1 MAYLGRTAAVS
12 DRPREPG
19 QPSYTAGRRIM
30 KASAALRKEVDSGD
44 CWKGFRPGDWTTSIN
59 VRDFIVR
66 NVTPYKGNE
75 DFLAGPSQRTK
86 AVWAKLQPYF
96 ADERKKGVLAVD
108 AKTPSTLLA
117 HTAGYIDQA
126 NEVIVGLQ
134 TDQPFKRA
142 IFPYGGLR
150 MVEAGL
156 KAAGFEPDPAVH
168 KAFTNYRKSHNDGVF
183 DAYTPEIMNCRRSG
197 IITGLPD
204 AYGRGRIIGDY
215 RRVALCGVDRLLEA
229 KRSERAQIDDM
240 WPNDEIIRQREELAE
255 QMRALEDLASMA
267 KLYGYDISKPASNA
281 QEAFQW
287 TYFAYL
293 GAIKEA
299 NGAAMSVGRISS
311 FLDVY
316 IERDLKDGVLDE
328 AGAQE
333 LWDQLVQKLRIVRFL
348 RTPDYDALFSGD
360 PYWATECV
368 GGMDLDGRA
377 LVTKSSY
384 RMLHTLYNLGPA
396 PEPNITI
403 LWSNQM
409 PAPFKRYCVKVSK
422 DTSSLQY
429 ENDDLMRPFWGD
441 DYGIACC
448 VSAMRLG
455 KQMQFFGARVN
466 LAKALLYA
474 INGGRDEVSG
484 EQVAP
489 QTLPVSGEFLDFDE
503 VMAKF
508 DTTMEW
514 LARTYVHAM
523 NCIHYMHDKYF
534 YERLEMALHDRDIL
548 RTMAF
553 GIAGLSVVAD
563 SLAAIKYAKV
573 HVIRDN
579 TGLAVD
585 YRIEGTKG
593 SNVVPQYGN
602 NDDRVD
608 SIAAELVT
616 RFMQKIRKHPTY
628 RNATHTQSV
637 LTITSNVVYGKTTGN
652 PPDGRRK
659 GEPFGPG
666 ANPMHGRDSHG
677 WLASCL
683 SVAKLP
689 YGDSLDGISYTV
701 SVAPQKAHLSP
712 EELVDGAV
720 KAFDVYFGHG
730 GFHMNLNVIEKETLE
745 DAMKNPD
752 KYPQLTIRVSGYA
765 VNFVRL
771 TPEQQRDVISRTFHG
786 QI

>member
-1 MAYLGRTAAVS
+1 MEG
-12 DRPREPG
+12 
-19 QPSYTAGRRIM
+19 TAGLS
-30 KASAALRKEVDSGD
+30 KNLRNDH
-44 CWKGFRPGDWTTSIN
+44 CWREFKYGSWCDTID

-66 NVTPYKGNE
+66 NVTSYTGDE
-75 DFLAGPSQRTK
+75 AFLAGASSRTK

-96 ADERKKGVLAVD
+96 QEERKKGVLAVD
-108 AKTPSTLLA
+108 AKTPSTVLA
-117 HTAGYIDQA
+117 HKAGYIDRD

-142 IFPYGGLR
+142 IFPFGGLR
-150 MVEAGL
+150 MVETGL
-156 KAAGFEPDPAVH
+156 KAAGFEPDPQVH
-168 KAFTNYRKSHNDGVF
+168 EAFTRYRRSHNDGVF
-183 DAYTPEIMNCRRSG
+183 DAYTPEIMKCRKSS

-215 RRVALCGVDRLLEA
+215 RRVALYGIDRLLEA
-229 KRSERAQIDDM
+229 KGAERAQIDDM
-240 WPNDEIIRQREELAE
+240 WPTDEIIRSREELAE
-255 QMRALEDLASMA
+255 QIRALRDLASMA
-267 KLYGYDISKPASNA
+267 KLYDCDISRPAANA
-281 QEAFQW
+281 REAVQW
-287 TYFAYL
+287 TYLAYL

-311 FLDVY
+311 FLDIY
-316 IERDLKDGVLDE
+316 IERDLREGALDE

-368 GGMDLDGRA
+368 GGMDLSGRP

-384 RMLHTLYNLGPA
+384 RMLHTLTNLGPA
-396 PEPNITI
+396 PEPNITV
-403 LWSNQM
+403 LWSKHL
-409 PAPFKRYCVKVSK
+409 PESFKRFCIKVSR

-429 ENDDLMRPFWGD
+429 ENDDLMRPYWGD

-474 INGGRDEVSG
+474 INGGRDEISG
-484 EQVAP
+484 EQIAP
-489 QTLPVSGEFLDFDE
+489 VTAPVTAEFLDYDE
-503 VMAKF
+503 VSEKF
-508 DTTMEW
+508 DITMEW

-534 YERLEMALHDRDIL
+534 YERLEMALHDRDVL

-563 SLAAIKYAKV
+563 SLAAIKYGKIR
-573 HVIRDN
+573 VIRDDS
-579 TGLAVD
+579 GLAVD
-585 YRIEGTKG
+585 FRNEDKAA
-593 SNVVPQYGN
+593 VPQFGN

-608 SIAAELVT
+608 SIAADLVT

-637 LTITSNVVYGKTTGN
+637 LTITSNVVYGKATGN
-652 PPDGRRK
+652 TPDGRRK

-689 YGDSLDGISYTV
+689 YGDSQDGISYTV
-701 SVAPQKAHLSP
+701 SVAPQKAHLS
-712 EELVDGAV
+712 ERELMDAAS
-720 KAFDVYFGHG
+720 KAFDAYFDHG
-730 GFHMNLNVIEKETLE
+730 GFHMNLNVIDKDVLE

-765 VNFVRL
+765 VNFIRL
-771 TPEQQRDVISRTFHG
+771 TREQQQDVISRTFHG
-786 QI
+786 QV

>member
-1 MAYLGRTAAVS
+1 MEG
-12 DRPREPG
+12 
-19 QPSYTAGRRIM
+19 TAGLSRD
-30 KASAALRKEVDSGD
+30 LRDD
-44 CWKGFRPGDWTTSIN
+44 RCWRDFKYGNWCDTID

-66 NVTPYKGNE
+66 NVASYSGDE
-75 DFLAGPSQRTK
+75 AFLAGPSSRTK

-96 ADERKKGVLAVD
+96 QDERKKGVLAVD
-108 AKTPSTLLA
+108 AKTPSTVLA
-117 HTAGYIDQA
+117 HKAGYIDRD

-142 IFPYGGLR
+142 IFPFGGLR

-156 KAAGFEPDPAVH
+156 KAAGFEPDPQVH
-168 KAFTNYRKSHNDGVF
+168 EAFTKYRRSHNDGVF
-183 DAYTPEIMNCRRSG
+183 DAYTPEIMKCRKSS

-215 RRVALCGVDRLLEA
+215 RRVALYGTDRLLEV
-229 KRSERAQIDDM
+229 KRAERAQIDDM
-240 WPNDEIIRQREELAE
+240 WPTDEIIRSREELGE
-255 QMRALEDLASMA
+255 QMRALRDLAAMA
-267 KLYGYDISKPASNA
+267 KLYDCDISRPAANA
-281 QEAFQW
+281 REAVQW
-287 TYFAYL
+287 TYLAYL

-299 NGAAMSVGRISS
+299 NGAAMSIGRISS

-316 IERDLKDGVLDE
+316 IERDLHEGALDE

-368 GGMDLDGRA
+368 GGMDLNGRP

-384 RMLHTLYNLGPA
+384 RMLHTLTNLGPA
-396 PEPNITI
+396 PEPNITV
-403 LWSNQM
+403 LWSKYL
-409 PAPFKRYCVKVSK
+409 PESFKRFCIKVSR

-429 ENDDLMRPFWGD
+429 ENDDLMRPYWGD

-474 INGGRDEVSG
+474 INGGRDEISG
-484 EQVAP
+484 EQIAP
-489 QTLPVSGEFLDFDE
+489 ATPPLTGEFLDYDE
-503 VMAKF
+503 VREKF
-508 DTTMEW
+508 DITMDW

-534 YERLEMALHDRDIL
+534 YERLEMALHDRDVL

-563 SLAAIKYAKV
+563 SLAAIKYGKIR
-573 HVIRDN
+573 VIRDDS
-579 TGLAVD
+579 GLAVD
-585 YRIEGTKG
+585 YRNEGKAA
-593 SNVVPQYGN
+593 VPQFGN

-608 SIAAELVT
+608 GIAAGLVT
-616 RFMQKIRKHPTY
+616 QFMQEIRKHPTY

-637 LTITSNVVYGKTTGN
+637 LTITSNVVYGKATGN
-652 PPDGRRK
+652 TPDGRRK

-689 YGDSLDGISYTV
+689 YGDAQDGISYTV
-701 SVAPQKAHLSP
+701 SVAPQKAHLS
-712 EELVDGAV
+712 ERELLDAAS
-720 KAFDVYFGHG
+720 KAFDAYFDHG
-730 GFHMNLNVIEKETLE
+730 GFHMNLNVIDKDVLE

-765 VNFVRL
+765 VNFIRL
-771 TPEQQRDVISRTFHG
+771 TREQQQDVISRTFHG
-786 QI
+786 KV

>member
-1 MAYLGRTAAVS
+1 MEGTAALS
-12 DRPREPG
+12 
-19 QPSYTAGRRIM
+19 
-30 KASAALRKEVDSGD
+30 KNLRDER
-44 CWKGFRPGDWTTSIN
+44 CWRGFKHGAWCDVID
-59 VRDFIVR
+59 VRDFIVS
-66 NVTPYKGNE
+66 NATAYAGDEK
-75 DFLAGPSQRTK
+75 FLVGPSERTK

-96 ADERKKGVLAVD
+96 QQERKKGVLAVD
-108 AKTPSTLLA
+108 ARKPSTVLA
-117 HTAGYIDQA
+117 HKAGYIDQT

-134 TDQPFKRA
+134 TDEPFKRA
-142 IFPYGGLR
+142 IFPFGGLR

-156 KAAGFEPDPAVH
+156 KAAGFEADPEVH
-168 KAFTNYRKSHNDGVF
+168 ETFTKYRKTHNDGVF
-183 DAYTPEIMNCRRSG
+183 DAYTPEIMKCRKSG

-215 RRVALCGVDRLLEA
+215 RRVALYGVTRLLEA
-229 KRSERAQIDDM
+229 KHAERAQIDDM
-240 WPNDEIIRQREELAE
+240 WPTDEIIRQREELAE
-255 QMRALEDLASMA
+255 QVRALEDLASMG
-267 KLYGYDISKPASNA
+267 KLYDCDITRPATDA
-281 QEAFQW
+281 HEAVQW
-287 TYFAYL
+287 TYLAYL
-293 GAIKEA
+293 GAVKEA
-299 NGAAMSVGRISS
+299 NGAAMSIGRIST
-311 FLDVY
+311 FLDVF
-316 IERDLKDGVLDE
+316 IERDLREGILDE

-368 GGMDLDGRA
+368 GGMSLDGLP

-384 RMLHTLYNLGPA
+384 RMLHTLTNLGPA
-396 PEPNITI
+396 PEPNITV
-403 LWSNQM
+403 LWSRLLPEN
-409 PAPFKRYCVKVSK
+409 FKRYCVKVSR

-429 ENDDLMRPFWGD
+429 ENDDLMRPHWGD

-474 INGGRDEVSG
+474 INGGKDEMSGDQIAPATPAVTGDVLDYDEV
-484 EQVAP
+484 
-489 QTLPVSGEFLDFDE
+489 F
-503 VMAKF
+503 AKF
-508 DTTMEW
+508 ERVMEW

-563 SLAAIKYAKV
+563 SLAAIKYGKV
-573 HVIRDN
+573 HVIRDK

-585 YRIEGTKG
+585 YEIKSKG
-593 SNVVPQYGN
+593 ALPQFGN

-608 SIAAELVT
+608 SIAADLVT
-616 RFMQKIRKHPTY
+616 RFMQMIRKHPTY
-628 RNATHTQSV
+628 RGATHTQSV
-637 LTITSNVVYGKTTGN
+637 LTITSNVVYGKHTGN
-652 PPDGRRK
+652 TPDGRRK

-689 YGDSLDGISYTV
+689 YRDALDGISYTV

-712 EELVDGAV
+712 EELVDAAV
-720 KAFDVYFGHG
+720 KAFDTYFGHG
-730 GFHMNLNVIEKETLE
+730 GFHMNLNVVDKATLE

-771 TPEQQRDVISRTFHG
+771 TKEQQQDVISRTFHG

>member
-1 MAYLGRTAAVS
+1 
-12 DRPREPG
+12 
-19 QPSYTAGRRIM
+19 M
-30 KASAALRKEVDSGD
+30 KASAALRKEVDAGD
-44 CWKGFRPGDWTTSIN
+44 CWRGFSPGDWVNSIN
-59 VRDFIVR
+59 VRDFIAR
-66 NVTPYKGNE
+66 NVTPYSGGE
-75 DFLAGPSQRTK
+75 DFLVGPSPRTK
-86 AVWAKLQPYF
+86 AVWARLQPYF
-96 ADERKKGVLAVD
+96 TDERKKGVLAVD
-108 AKTPSTLLA
+108 AKTPSTMLA
-117 HTAGYIDQA
+117 HKAGYIDRE

-142 IFPYGGLR
+142 IFPFGGLR

-156 KAAGFEPDPAVH
+156 KAAGFEPDQQVH
-168 KAFTNYRKSHNDGVF
+168 EAFTKYRKSHNDGVF

-204 AYGRGRIIGDY
+204 SYGRGRIIGDY
-215 RRVALCGVDRLLEA
+215 RRVALYGTDRLLEA
-229 KRSERAQIDDM
+229 KRAERSQIDDM
-240 WPNDEIIRQREELAE
+240 WPTDEVIRVREELAE
-255 QMRALEDLASMA
+255 QIRALQDLASMA
-267 KLYGYDISKPASNA
+267 KLYDFDISKPAVNA
-281 QEAFQW
+281 KEAFQW

-299 NGAAMSVGRISS
+299 NGAAMSIGRIST
-311 FLDVY
+311 FLDIY
-316 IERDLKDGVLDE
+316 IERDLK
-328 AGAQE
+328 AGILTENQAQE

-348 RTPDYDALFSGD
+348 RTPEYDALFSGD

-403 LWSNQM
+403 LWSNHM
-409 PAPFKRYCVKVSK
+409 PAAFKRYCTKVSR

-429 ENDDLMRPFWGD
+429 ENDDLMRPLWGD

-484 EQVAP
+484 DQVAP
-489 QTLPVSGEFLDFDE
+489 KTQPVTGDFLDFDD

-563 SLAAIKYAKV
+563 SLSAIKYGK
-573 HVIRDN
+573 IRVNRDAS
-579 TGLAVD
+579 GLIVD
-585 YRIEGTKG
+585 YQNEGNTAI
-593 SNVVPQYGN
+593 PQFGN

-608 SIAAELVT
+608 QIASKIVT
-616 RFMQKIRKHPTY
+616 KFMGKLRKHPTY

-637 LTITSNVVYGKTTGN
+637 LTITSNVVYGKATGN
-652 PPDGRRK
+652 TPDGRRK

-689 YGDSLDGISYTV
+689 YNDAQDGISYTV
-701 SVAPQKAHLSP
+701 SVAPQKAHLS
-712 EELVDGAV
+712 EAQLLDEAV
-720 KAFDVYFGHG
+720 KAFDIYFNRG
-730 GFHMNLNVIEKETLE
+730 GFHMNLNVIDRETLE

-765 VNFVRL
+765 VNFIRL

>member
-1 MAYLGRTAAVS
+1 MEATVAKPKSQKVEHCWRGFQ
-12 DRPREPG
+12 PG
-19 QPSYTAGRRIM
+19 A
-30 KASAALRKEVDSGD
+30 
-44 CWKGFRPGDWTTSIN
+44 WTTSID
-59 VRDFIVR
+59 VRDFIAR
-66 NVTPYKGNE
+66 NATPYSGDEK
-75 DFLAGPSQRTK
+75 FLAGPSKRTK
-86 AVWAKLQPYF
+86 AVWEKLRPYF
-96 ADERKKGVLAVD
+96 QDEQKKGVLAVD
-108 AKTPSTLLA
+108 AHTPSTMLA
-117 HTAGYIDQA
+117 HKAGYIDKE

-142 IFPYGGLR
+142 IFPFGGLR

-156 KAAGFEPDPAVH
+156 KAAGFEADANVH
-168 KAFTNYRKSHNDGVF
+168 EAFTKYRKTHNDGVF
-183 DAYTPEIMNCRRSG
+183 DAYTPEIMRCRKSG

-215 RRVALCGVDRLLEA
+215 RRVALYGVDRLLEV
-229 KRSERAQIDDM
+229 KKEERRQIDDM
-240 WPNDEIIRQREELAE
+240 WPTDEVIRQREELAE
-255 QMRALEDLASMA
+255 QVRALEDLVAMA
-267 KLYGYDISKPASNA
+267 KLYDCDIRHPATDA
-281 QEAFQW
+281 QEAVQW
-287 TYFAYL
+287 TYLAYL
-293 GAIKEA
+293 GAVKEA
-299 NGAAMSVGRISS
+299 NGAAMSIGRISS
-311 FLDVY
+311 FLDIY
-316 IERDLKDGVLDE
+316 IERDLREKTLDE

-348 RTPDYDALFSGD
+348 RTPEYDALFSGD

-368 GGMDLDGRA
+368 AGMSLDGQS

-384 RMLHTLYNLGPA
+384 RMLHTLTNLGPA
-396 PEPNITI
+396 PEPNITV
-403 LWSNQM
+403 LWSKHLPDN
-409 PAPFKRYCVKVSK
+409 FKKYCIKVSR

-448 VSAMRLG
+448 VSGMRLG

-484 EQVAP
+484 EQIAP
-489 QTLPVSGEFLDFDE
+489 ATPPITGEELDYDD
-503 VMAKF
+503 VYRKF
-508 DTTMEW
+508 DHVMEW

-563 SLAAIKYAKV
+563 SLAAIKYGKI

-579 TGLAVD
+579 TGLVVD
-585 YRIEGTKG
+585 YKNESKNR
-593 SNVVPQYGN
+593 VPQFGN
-602 NDDRVD
+602 NDERVD
-608 SIAAELVT
+608 SIASNIVT
-616 RFMQKIRKHPTY
+616 QFMQKIRKHPTY

-637 LTITSNVVYGKTTGN
+637 LTITSNVVYGKATGN
-652 PPDGRRK
+652 TPDGRRK
-659 GEPFGPG
+659 GEPFAPG

-689 YGDSLDGISYTV
+689 YKDALDGISYTV
-701 SVAPQKAHLSP
+701 SVAPQKAHLSDT
-712 EELVDGAV
+712 ELVDAAV
-720 KAFDVYFGHG
+720 KAFDVYFDQG
-730 GFHMNLNVIEKETLE
+730 GFHMNLNVIDKQTLE
-745 DAMKNPD
+745 DAMRNPD

-771 TPEQQRDVISRTFHG
+771 TREQQQDVISRTFHG

>member
-1 MAYLGRTAAVS
+1 
-12 DRPREPG
+12 
-19 QPSYTAGRRIM
+19 M
-30 KASAALRKEVDSGD
+30 KGSAALRKESSEQDS
-44 CWKGFRPGDWTTSIN
+44 WRGFRSGSWCSSID

-66 NVTPYKGNE
+66 NVTPYAGDEK
-75 DFLAGPSQRTK
+75 FLAGASQRTK

-96 ADERKKGVLAVD
+96 ADERKSGVLAVD
-108 AKTPSTLLA
+108 AKHPSMMLA
-117 HTAGYIDQA
+117 HPAGYIDRD

-156 KAAGFEPDPAVH
+156 KAAGFDADPAVH
-168 KAFTNYRKSHNDGVF
+168 EAFTKYRKSHNDGVF
-183 DAYTPEIMNCRRSG
+183 DAYTPEIMNARRSG
-197 IITGLPD
+197 VITGLPD

-215 RRVALCGVDRLLEA
+215 RRVALYGVDRLLEV
-229 KRSERAQIDDM
+229 KREERAQIDDM
-240 WPNDEIIRQREELAE
+240 WPTDEIIRMREELAE
-255 QMRALEDLASMA
+255 QMRALKDLAEMA
-267 KLYGYDISKPASNA
+267 KLYGRDISKPAMNA
-281 QEAFQW
+281 NEAFQW

-299 NGAAMSVGRISS
+299 NGAAMSIGRISS
-311 FLDVY
+311 FLDIF
-316 IERDLKDGVLDE
+316 IERDLKEGALDE

-384 RMLHTLYNLGPA
+384 RMLHTLYTLGPA
-396 PEPNITI
+396 PEPNITV
-403 LWSNQM
+403 LWSNLM
-409 PAPFKRYCVKVSK
+409 PAAFKRFCVKVSR

-484 EQVAP
+484 EQIAP
-489 QTLPVSGEFLDFDE
+489 QTLPVAGDFLDYDD

-563 SLAAIKYAKV
+563 SLSAIKYGKMRV
-573 HVIRDN
+573 TRDA
-579 TGLAVD
+579 TGLVVD
-585 YRIEGTKG
+585 YQNEGNQST
-593 SNVVPQYGN
+593 PQFGN

-608 SIAAELVT
+608 QIASSIVT
-616 RFMQKIRKHPTY
+616 SFMEKIRKHPTY

-637 LTITSNVVYGKTTGN
+637 LTITSNVVYGKATGN
-652 PPDGRRK
+652 TPDGRRK

-689 YGDSLDGISYTV
+689 YKDAQDGISYTV
-701 SVAPQKAHLSP
+701 SVAPQKAHLSENQLV
-712 EELVDGAV
+712 EEAT
-720 KAFDVYFGHG
+720 KAFDLYFDHG
-730 GFHMNLNVIEKETLE
+730 GFHMNLNVIDRETLE

>member
-1 MAYLGRTAAVS
+1 MEATLKKGEA
-12 DRPREPG
+12 DF
-19 QPSYTAGRRIM
+19 
-30 KASAALRKEVDSGD
+30 D
-44 CWKGFRPGDWTTSIN
+44 CWRGFKSGHWNNAID

-66 NVTPYKGNE
+66 NVTPYSGDNR
-75 DFLAGPSQRTK
+75 FLAGPSKRTK
-86 AVWAKLQPYF
+86 AVWDKLQPYF
-96 ADERKKGVLAVD
+96 QEERKKGVLAVD
-108 AKTPSTLLA
+108 AKTPSTMLA
-117 HTAGYIDQA
+117 HKPGYIDRE

-134 TDQPFKRA
+134 SDAPFKRA
-142 IFPYGGLR
+142 IFPFGGLR

-156 KAAGFEPDPAVH
+156 KAAGFDADPQVH
-168 KAFTNYRKSHNDGVF
+168 EAFTKYRKSHNDGVF
-183 DAYTPEIMNCRRSG
+183 DAYTPEIMRCRKSG

-215 RRVALCGVDRLLEA
+215 RRVALYGVDRLIETKQA
-229 KRSERAQIDDM
+229 ERAQIDDM
-240 WPNDEIIRQREELAE
+240 WPSDEIIRQREELAD
-255 QMRALEDLASMA
+255 QIRALKDLTAMG
-267 KLYGYDISKPASNA
+267 KLYGCDISRPANNA
-281 QEAFQW
+281 QEAVQW
-287 TYFAYL
+287 TYLAYL

-299 NGAAMSVGRISS
+299 NGAAMSIGRISS

-316 IERDLKDGVLDE
+316 IERDLKEGKLDE

-368 GGMDLDGRA
+368 GGIDLNGRP

-384 RMLHTLYNLGPA
+384 RMLHTLSNLGPA
-396 PEPNITI
+396 PEPNITV
-403 LWSNQM
+403 LWSKYM
-409 PAPFKRYCVKVSK
+409 PDNFKRYCVNISK
-422 DTSSLQY
+422 ETSSLQY
-429 ENDDLMRPFWGD
+429 ENDDLMRPYWGD

-448 VSAMRLG
+448 VSAMKLG

-474 INGGRDEVSG
+474 INGGRDEISG
-484 EQVAP
+484 DQIAP
-489 QTLPVSGEFLDFDE
+489 PTPPITRDVLDYDE
-503 VMAKF
+503 VTEKF
-508 DTTMEW
+508 DVVMDW

-563 SLAAIKYAKV
+563 SLSAIKYAKV
-573 HVIRDN
+573 RVVRDD
-579 TGLAVD
+579 TGLAID
-585 YRIEGTKG
+585 YIIEGPG
-593 SNVVPQYGN
+593 ANVVPQFGN

-608 SIAAELVT
+608 SIAADLVT

-637 LTITSNVVYGKTTGN
+637 LTITSNVVYGKHTGN
-652 PPDGRRK
+652 TPDGRRK

-689 YGDSLDGISYTV
+689 YSDAQDGISYTV
-701 SVAPQKAHLSP
+701 SVAPQKAHLSDSQ
-712 EELVDGAV
+712 LLDGAV
-720 KAFDVYFGHG
+720 KAIDMYFEQG
-730 GFHMNLNVIEKETLE
+730 GFHMNLNVLDKETLE

>member
-1 MAYLGRTAAVS
+1 MP
-12 DRPREPG
+12 RPRKQKHHELG
-19 QPSYTAGRRIM
+19 GRSFTRSATMEGTAGLP
-30 KASAALRKEVDSGD
+30 KSARDER
-44 CWKGFRPGDWTTSIN
+44 CWRDFTPGHWRNAID
-59 VRDFIVR
+59 VRDFIVS
-66 NVTPYKGNE
+66 NVSPYGGDEK
-75 DFLAGPSQRTK
+75 FLAGPSKRTQ

-96 ADERKKGVLAVD
+96 QEERQKGVLAVD
-108 AKTPSTLLA
+108 AKTPSNLLA
-117 HTAGYIDQA
+117 HKAGYIDRD

-156 KAAGFEPDPAVH
+156 KAAGFAADPAVH
-168 KAFTNYRKSHNDGVF
+168 ETFTKYRKSHNDGVF
-183 DAYTPEIMNCRRSG
+183 DAYTPEIMSARRSG

-215 RRVALCGVDRLLEA
+215 RRVALYGVDRLIAA
-229 KRSERAQIDDM
+229 KQAERAQIDDM
-240 WPNDEIIRQREELAE
+240 WPTDEVIRMREELAD
-255 QMRALEDLASMA
+255 QIRALTDLAAMG
-267 KLYGYDISKPASNA
+267 KLYDCDISRPANDA
-281 QEAFQW
+281 HEAVQW
-287 TYFAYL
+287 TYLAYL

-299 NGAAMSVGRISS
+299 NGAAMSIGRISS
-311 FLDVY
+311 FLDIF
-316 IERDLKDGVLDE
+316 IERDLNEGTLDE
-328 AGAQE
+328 TGAQE

-384 RMLHTLYNLGPA
+384 RMLHTLHNLGPA
-396 PEPNITI
+396 PEPNITV
-403 LWSNQM
+403 LWSNHM
-409 PAPFKRYCVKVSK
+409 PQAFKRYCVKVSK

-441 DYGIACC
+441 DYAIACC

-474 INGGRDEVSG
+474 INVGRDEVSG
-484 EQVAP
+484 DQVSPKTMPA
-489 QTLPVSGEFLDFDE
+489 TGDFLDYDD

-514 LARTYVHAM
+514 LAKTYVHAM

-553 GIAGLSVVAD
+553 GIAGLSVVSD
-563 SLAAIKYAKV
+563 SLSAIKFGK
-573 HVIRDN
+573 IRVVRDA
-579 TGLAVD
+579 TGLVVD
-585 YRIEGTKG
+585 YQNEGNT
-593 SNVVPQYGN
+593 STPQFGN

-608 SIAAELVT
+608 RIASDIVT
-616 RFMQKIRKHPTY
+616 AFMEKIRKHPTY

-637 LTITSNVVYGKTTGN
+637 LTITSNVVYGKATGN
-652 PPDGRRK
+652 TPDGRRK

-677 WLASCL
+677 WLASCM

-689 YGDSLDGISYTV
+689 YKDAQDGISYTV
-701 SVAPQKAHLSP
+701 SIAPQKAHLS
-712 EELVDGAV
+712 EGQLLDEAV
-720 KAFDVYFGHG
+720 KAFDVYFERG
-730 GFHMNLNVIEKETLE
+730 GFHMNLNVIDREKLE
-745 DAMKNPD
+745 DAIKNPD

-771 TPEQQRDVISRTFHG
+771 TAEQQRDVISRTFHG

>member
-1 MAYLGRTAAVS
+1 
-12 DRPREPG
+12 
-19 QPSYTAGRRIM
+19 M
-30 KASAALRKEVDSGD
+30 KGSATLEKESSEGNP
-44 CWKGFRPGDWTTSIN
+44 WRGFRPGDWSTSIN

-66 NVTPYKGNE
+66 NVTPYAGDE
-75 DFLAGPSQRTK
+75 TFLAGASPRTK

-96 ADERKKGVLAVD
+96 ADERKRGVLAVD
-108 AKTPSTLLA
+108 AKHPSMMLA
-117 HTAGYIDQA
+117 HPPGYIDRD
-126 NEVIVGLQ
+126 NEIIVGLQ

-142 IFPYGGLR
+142 IFPFGGLR

-156 KAAGFEPDPAVH
+156 KAAGFDPDPQVH
-168 KAFTNYRKSHNDGVF
+168 EAFTKYRKSHNDGVF
-183 DAYTPEIMNCRRSG
+183 DAYTPEIMNCRRSA

-215 RRVALCGVDRLLEA
+215 RRVALYGVDRLLEV
-229 KRSERAQIDDM
+229 KREERAQIDDM
-240 WPNDEIIRQREELAE
+240 WPTDEIIRQREELAE
-255 QMRALEDLASMA
+255 QMRALNDLAAMA
-267 KLYGYDISKPASNA
+267 KLYGRDISRPASNA
-281 QEAFQW
+281 REAFQW

-299 NGAAMSVGRISS
+299 NGAAMSIGRISS
-311 FLDVY
+311 FLDIY
-316 IERDLKDGVLDE
+316 LERDLREGTLDE
-328 AGAQE
+328 SGAQE

-348 RTPDYDALFSGD
+348 RTPEYDALFSGD

-384 RMLHTLYNLGPA
+384 RMLHTLYDLGPA
-396 PEPNITI
+396 PEPNITV
-403 LWSNQM
+403 LWSNHM
-409 PAPFKRYCVKVSK
+409 PAPFKRYCVKVSR

-474 INGGRDEVSG
+474 INGGRDEISG
-484 EQVAP
+484 VQVAP
-489 QTLPVSGEFLDFDE
+489 QTMPVAGDFLDYDD

-514 LARTYVHAM
+514 LAKTYVHAM

-553 GIAGLSVVAD
+553 GVAGLSVVAD
-563 SLAAIKYAKV
+563 SLSAIKYGK
-573 HVIRDN
+573 IRVTRDT
-579 TGLAVD
+579 TGLVVD
-585 YRIEGTKG
+585 YQNEGNQST
-593 SNVVPQYGN
+593 PQFGN
-602 NDDRVD
+602 NDNRVD
-608 SIAAELVT
+608 QIASSIVT
-616 RFMQKIRKHPTY
+616 SFMGKIRKHPTY

-637 LTITSNVVYGKTTGN
+637 LTITSNVVYGKATGN
-652 PPDGRRK
+652 TPDGRRK

-689 YGDSLDGISYTV
+689 YKDAQDGISYTV
-701 SVAPQKAHLSP
+701 SVAPQKAHLS
-712 EELVDGAV
+712 ESQLLDEAA
-720 KAFDVYFGHG
+720 KAFDVYFDRG
-730 GFHMNLNVIEKETLE
+730 GFHMNLNVIDKETLE

-752 KYPQLTIRVSGYA
+752 QYPQLTIRVSGYA

>member
-1 MAYLGRTAAVS
+1 
-12 DRPREPG
+12 
-19 QPSYTAGRRIM
+19 
-30 KASAALRKEVDSGD
+30 
-44 CWKGFRPGDWTTSIN
+44 
-59 VRDFIVR
+59 
-66 NVTPYKGNE
+66 
-75 DFLAGPSQRTK
+75 
-86 AVWAKLQPYF
+86 
-96 ADERKKGVLAVD
+96 VLAH
-108 AKTPSTLLA
+108 KP
-117 HTAGYIDQA
+117 GYIDQE
-126 NEVIVGLQ
+126 NEIIVGLQ

-156 KAAGFEPDPAVH
+156 KAAGFEADPQVH
-168 KAFTNYRKSHNDGVF
+168 EAFTKYRKTHNDGVF
-183 DAYTPEIMNCRRSG
+183 DAYTPEIMRCRKSG
-197 IITGLPD
+197 IVTGLPD
-204 AYGRGRIIGDY
+204 SYGRGRIIGDY
-215 RRVALCGVDRLLEA
+215 RRVALYGVTRLLEVKHA
-229 KRSERAQIDDM
+229 ERAQLDDM
-240 WPNDEIIRQREELAE
+240 WPTDEVIRQREELAE
-255 QMRALEDLASMA
+255 QMRALEELAEMG
-267 KLYGYDISKPASNA
+267 KLYECDITRPATDA
-281 QEAFQW
+281 HEAVQW
-287 TYFAYL
+287 TYLAYL
-293 GAIKEA
+293 GAVKEA
-299 NGAAMSVGRISS
+299 NGAAMSIGRISS
-311 FLDVY
+311 FLDIF
-316 IERDLKDGVLDE
+316 IERDFLEGILDE

-348 RTPDYDALFSGD
+348 RTPEYDALFSGD

-368 GGMDLDGRA
+368 GGMSLDGEP

-384 RMLHTLYNLGPA
+384 RMLHTLTNLGPA

-403 LWSNQM
+403 LWSKHLPEN
-409 PAPFKRYCVKVSK
+409 FKRYCVKVSR
-422 DTSSLQY
+422 DTSSVQY
-429 ENDDLMRPFWGD
+429 ENDDLMRPHWGD

-474 INGGRDEVSG
+474 INGGRDEISG
-484 EQVAP
+484 AQVAP
-489 QTLPVSGEFLDFDE
+489 ASPAVTGEVLEYDDVF
-503 VMAKF
+503 AKF
-508 DTTMEW
+508 DHLMEW

-563 SLAAIKYAKV
+563 SLAAIKYGKI
-573 HVIRDN
+573 HVVRDD
-579 TGLAVD
+579 TGLVVD
-585 YRIEGTKG
+585 FRNE
-593 SNVVPQYGN
+593 SNAAVPQFGN

-608 SIAAELVT
+608 SIAADIVT

-628 RNATHTQSV
+628 RDATHTQSV
-637 LTITSNVVYGKTTGN
+637 LTITSNVVYGKHTGN
-652 PPDGRRK
+652 TPDGRRK

-689 YGDSLDGISYTV
+689 YDDALDGISYTV
-701 SVAPQKAHLSP
+701 SVAPQKAHLSD
-712 EELVDGAV
+712 EEIVNEAV
-720 KAFDVYFGHG
+720 KAFDVYFGAG
-730 GFHMNLNVIEKETLE
+730 GFHMNLNVIDKAKLE
-745 DAMKNPD
+745 DAMKHPD

-771 TPEQQRDVISRTFHG
+771 TREQQQDVISRTFHG

>member
-1 MAYLGRTAAVS
+1 MEAGAGLSKDHKDQRCW
-12 DRPREPG
+12 REFNQG
-19 QPSYTAGRRIM
+19 SW
-30 KASAALRKEVDSGD
+30 
-44 CWKGFRPGDWTTSIN
+44 CTTID
-59 VRDFIVR
+59 VRDFIIR
-66 NVTPYKGNE
+66 NVAPYQGDE
-75 DFLAGPSQRTK
+75 SFLAGPSERTK
-86 AVWAKLQPYF
+86 AVWGKLQPYF
-96 ADERKKGVLAVD
+96 QAERKKGVLAVD

-117 HTAGYIDQA
+117 HKAGYIDRA

-134 TDQPFKRA
+134 TDEPFKRA
-142 IFPYGGLR
+142 IFPFGGLR

-156 KAAGFEPDPAVH
+156 KAAGFEADPQVH
-168 KAFTNYRKSHNDGVF
+168 EAFTKYRRSHNDGVF
-183 DAYTPEIMNCRRSG
+183 DAYTPEIMKCRRSG

-215 RRVALCGVDRLLEA
+215 RRVALYGVDRLLAA
-229 KRSERAQIDDM
+229 KREERAQIDDM
-240 WPNDEIIRQREELAE
+240 WPTEEVIRQREELAE
-255 QMRALEDLASMA
+255 QIRALTDLAAMG
-267 KLYGYDISKPASNA
+267 KLYDCDIARPANNA
-281 QEAFQW
+281 QEAVQW
-287 TYFAYL
+287 TYLAYL

-299 NGAAMSVGRISS
+299 NGAAMSIGRISS
-311 FLDVY
+311 FLDIY
-316 IERDLKDGVLDE
+316 IERDLKDGSLDE

-348 RTPDYDALFSGD
+348 RTPEYDALFSGD

-384 RMLHTLYNLGPA
+384 RMLHTLNNLGPA
-396 PEPNITI
+396 PEPNITV
-403 LWSNQM
+403 LWSKYLPDN
-409 PAPFKRYCVKVSK
+409 FKRYCVKVSR

-429 ENDDLMRPFWGD
+429 ENDDLMRPYWGD

-455 KQMQFFGARVN
+455 KQMQYFGARVN
-466 LAKALLYA
+466 LVKALLYA
-474 INGGRDEVSG
+474 INGGRDEMSG

-489 QTLPVSGEFLDFDE
+489 VSAPVTGDVLDYDDVFE
-503 VMAKF
+503 KF
-508 DTTMEW
+508 DRTMEW

-573 HVIRDN
+573 HVIRDK

-585 YRIEGTKG
+585 YRIEGD
-593 SNVVPQYGN
+593 NIPQYGN

-608 SIAAELVT
+608 SIAADLVT

-628 RNATHTQSV
+628 RNAVHTQSV
-637 LTITSNVVYGKTTGN
+637 LTITSNVVYGKHTGN
-652 PPDGRRK
+652 TPDGRRA
-659 GEPFGPG
+659 GAPFGPG

-683 SVAKLP
+683 SLAKLP
-689 YGDSLDGISYTV
+689 YKDSLDGISYTV
-701 SVAPQKAHLSP
+701 SVAPQKAHLTD
-712 EELVDGAV
+712 EQIVDGAV
-720 KAFDVYFGHG
+720 KAFDMYFDHG
-730 GFHMNLNVIEKETLE
+730 GFHMNLNVIDKETLE

-771 TPEQQRDVISRTFHG
+771 TPEQQQDVISRTFHG

>member
-1 MAYLGRTAAVS
+1 
-12 DRPREPG
+12 
-19 QPSYTAGRRIM
+19 M
-30 KASAALRKEVDSGD
+30 KSSAALAKEVET
-44 CWKGFRPGDWTTSIN
+44 KGGQDPWRGFKPGDWRSSIG

-66 NVTPYKGNE
+66 NVTPYTGDEK
-75 DFLAGPSQRTK
+75 FLAPASAKTK

-96 ADERKKGVLAVD
+96 QEERKKGVLAVD

-117 HTAGYIDQA
+117 HKPGYIDRD
-126 NEVIVGLQ
+126 NEVVVGLQ

-156 KAAGFEPDPAVH
+156 KAAGFEADPQVH
-168 KAFTNYRKSHNDGVF
+168 EAFTKYRKSHNDGVF
-183 DAYTPEIMNCRRSG
+183 DAYTPEIMRCRKSG

-215 RRVALCGVDRLLEA
+215 RRVALYGVDRLLEV
-229 KRSERAQIDDM
+229 KEIEREQINDM
-240 WPNDEIIRQREELAE
+240 WPTDEVIRQREELAE
-255 QMRALEDLASMA
+255 QIRALKDLVAMA
-267 KLYGYDISKPASNA
+267 KLYGFDISAPATNA
-281 QEAFQW
+281 REAFQW

-299 NGAAMSVGRISS
+299 NGAAMSIGRISS
-311 FLDVY
+311 FLDIY
-316 IERDLKDGVLDE
+316 IERDIREGKLDE
-328 AGAQE
+328 AGTQE

-368 GGMDLDGRA
+368 GGMDLDGRT

-396 PEPNITI
+396 PEPNITV
-403 LWSNQM
+403 LWSKHF
-409 PAPFKRYCVKVSK
+409 PDPFKRFCVKVSR

-448 VSAMRLG
+448 VSAMKLG

-474 INGGRDEVSG
+474 INGGRDENSG
-484 EQVAP
+484 DQIAP
-489 QTLPVSGEFLDFDE
+489 PTPAITGEFLDYDE
-503 VMAKF
+503 VMEKF

-563 SLAAIKYAKV
+563 SLSAIKYGKIRT
-573 HVIRDN
+573 IRDKN
-579 TGLAVD
+579 GLAVD
-585 YRIEGTKG
+585 YKNEG
-593 SNVVPQYGN
+593 NANIPQFGN

-608 SIAAELVT
+608 KIASELVT
-616 RFMQKIRKHPTY
+616 SFMEKIRKHPTY

-637 LTITSNVVYGKTTGN
+637 LTITSNVVYGKATGN
-652 PPDGRRK
+652 TPDGRRK

-666 ANPMHGRDSHG
+666 ANPMHGRDNHG

-689 YGDSLDGISYTV
+689 YKDSQDGISYTV
-701 SVAPQKAHLSP
+701 SVSPQKAHLS
-712 EELVDGAV
+712 ERELIDSAT
-720 KAFDVYFGHG
+720 KAFDVYFDHG
-730 GFHMNLNVIEKETLE
+730 GFHMNLNVIDKDTLE

-771 TPEQQRDVISRTFHG
+771 TPEQQKDVISRTFHG